1 MTNDV
6 QGNFIRY
13 VCNVLSNDETM
24 EIVTYIEFCMILM
37 VAM

>member
-6 QGNFIRY
+6 QGNFFLY
-13 VCNVLSNDETM
+13 VWNVLSNDETM
-24 EIVTYIEFCMILM
+24 QIVTYIEVYMILM